1 MQVKAESI
9 DRKLILHLRGE
20 LDHHAA
26 RQLMQLIARE
36 LEYALPLETEL
47 DFSGV
52 TFMDSSGIA
61 VALHTMQQMKQLGGK
76 MRIEMCIRDRLGGLR
91 LVHPGGRS
99 QGCGGRAAKGLS
111 PNLVCRKRL
120 KIKNTVHTVR
130 NST

>member
-20 LDHHAA
+20 LDHHAG
-26 RQLMQLIARE
+26 RQLMQHIARE

-76 MRIEMCIRDRLGGLR
+76 MRIGYPSAQVKKVFTAAGLQQ
-91 LVHPGGRS
+91 LIELEEGHE
-99 QGCGGRAAKGLS
+99 K
-111 PNLVCRKRL
+111 
-120 KIKNTVHTVR
+120 
-130 NST
+130 

>member
-26 RQLMQLIARE
+26 KQLMQHIARE

-76 MRIEMCIRDRLGGLR
+76 MRIGNPSAQ
-91 LVHPGGRS
+91 VKKVFHPWLPR
-99 QGCGGRAAKGLS
+99 QHRAHRYEAAHPRGECDG
-111 PNLVCRKRL
+111 NHC
-120 KIKNTVHTVR
+120 
-130 NST
+130 

>member
-1 MQVKAESI
+1 MQVKAEST

-26 RQLMQLIARE
+26 RQLMQHIARE

-61 VALHTMQQMKQLGGK
+61 VALHTMQQMKRLGGK
-76 MRIEMCIRDRLGGLR
+76 MRIENLSAQVKKVFTAAGLQQLIELEER
-91 LVHPGGRS
+91 HE
-99 QGCGGRAAKGLS
+99 K
-111 PNLVCRKRL
+111 
-120 KIKNTVHTVR
+120 
-130 NST
+130 

>member
-26 RQLMQLIARE
+26 RQLMQHIARE

-61 VALHTMQQMKQLGGK
+61 VALHDAADEATGGK
-76 MRIEMCIRDRLGGLR
+76 DAHRVSIGTGEKSIYSRRI
-91 LVHPGGRS
+91 
-99 QGCGGRAAKGLS
+99 AA
-111 PNLVCRKRL
+111 
-120 KIKNTVHTVR
+120 TH
-130 NST
+130 

>member
-9 DRKLILHLRGE
+9 DRKLIPRLRGE

-26 RQLMQLIARE
+26 RQLMQE

-76 MRIEMCIRDRLGGLR
+76 MRIGYPSAQVKKVFTAAGLQQ
-91 LVHPGGRS
+91 LIELEEGHE
-99 QGCGGRAAKGLS
+99 K
-111 PNLVCRKRL
+111 
-120 KIKNTVHTVR
+120 
-130 NST
+130 